1 MEDGVE
7 EGIRGHCLLAKSIL
21 TIGKRVRHCERNE
34 AISRFSCR
42 KERLLRLPAGRD
54 TRNDIEGCL
63 LVPLSKGIK
72 RMRRILISILLAAGC
87 TFAVSVDDFLDLQYS
102 SAGSAEAMRYRLFVP
117 RNYSS
122 AKKYPLVLFLH
133 GCCGCGDN
141 RCHVTYPALAWA
153 EDSNQAKNP
162 CFVLA
167 PQVLTNKIWVDW
179 GWGNIT
185 DRVALTA
192 GDSGVKISTSMQAVL
207 DIISDL
213 KGRYSLDTTRFYATG
228 YSMGGWGTW
237 DIIVRR
243 PNLFAAAIPICGG
256 GDTSKA
262 NRLTTM
268 GIWAFHGDQDDAVPF
283 QNSVLMIAAIE
294 KAGGTPKHTWFI
306 NCGHNSWDPAY
317 ADPQLLPWAFS
328 QVKNAQTPVRP
339 SGIVRQHAGV
349 QDRRSSLIIR
359 APSGNCG
366 IRIMVQGRCDTRT
379 ADLSGRVIGRCGLH
393 TMRKFP
399 NDNLIPQ

>member
-1 MEDGVE
+1 
-7 EGIRGHCLLAKSIL
+7 
-21 TIGKRVRHCERNE
+21 
-34 AISRFSCR
+34 
-42 KERLLRLPAGRD
+42 
-54 TRNDIEGCL
+54 
-63 LVPLSKGIK
+63 
-72 RMRRILISILLAAGC
+72 MRRILISILLAAGC
-87 TFAVSVDDFLDLQYS
+87 LFAVSVDDFLDLQYS

-141 RCHVTYPALAWA
+141 RCHADNGPCLAWA
-153 EDSNQAKNP
+153 QDSNQAKNP

-192 GDSGVKISTSMQAVL
+192 GDSGVKISTSMKAVL
-207 DIISDL
+207 DIIGDL

-237 DIIVRR
+237 DIVVRR
-243 PNLFAAAIPICGG
+243 PDLFAAAIPICGG

-262 NRLTTM
+262 NRLITM

-283 QNSVLMIAAIE
+283 QNSVLMIAAIG
-294 KAGGTPKHTWFI
+294 KAGGTPKHTWFT

-328 QVKNAQTPVRP
+328 QVRKPSTAVRP
-339 SGIVRQHAGV
+339 SIIVRQPAPTRG
-349 QDRRSSLIIR
+349 QRNSLAIR
-359 APSGNCG
+359 VPSGISG
-366 IRIMVQGRCDTRT
+366 IRIIVEGPADTR
-379 ADLSGRVIGRCGLH
+379 AVDLSGRVTGRRGP
-393 TMRKFP
+393 RGR
-399 NDNLIPQ
+399 